1 LYEYTIL
8 IDQLSKLMDD
18 LPGGGRI
25 I

>member
-1 LYEYTIL
+1 LYEYTVL

-25 I
+25 L